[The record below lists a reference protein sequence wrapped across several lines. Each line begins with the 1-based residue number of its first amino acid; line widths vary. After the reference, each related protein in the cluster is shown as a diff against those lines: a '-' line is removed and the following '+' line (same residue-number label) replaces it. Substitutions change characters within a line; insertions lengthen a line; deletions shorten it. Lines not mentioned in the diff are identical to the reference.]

1 VEAIVFDAT
10 GSMRATFFNQPWLVE
25 RYPPGTR
32 LLLHG
37 KADARGG
44 FRVSH
49 HAVGADGGIAAP
61 EPGDAVAH
69 YPAAVGIT
77 STQIL
82 TLVQTDKLSKQIGV
96 VLYGREYWEQVL
108 DLKPM
113 AEWGAIAEK
122 DLELRGEGQ
131 LLGTRQSGLSDLRF
145 ETVEVIEGRANTV
158 VVVARLAGR
167 GRASGVDVVA
177 LGASVW
183 TLREGMVTS
192 LTLYQTREEA
202 LEAVGLSK

>member
-1 VEAIVFDAT
+1 
-10 GSMRATFFNQPWLVE
+10 MQ
-25 RYPPGTR
+25 
-32 LLLHG
+32 
-37 KADARGG
+37 
-44 FRVSH
+44 
-49 HAVGADGGIAAP
+49 
-61 EPGDAVAH
+61 
-69 YPAAVGIT
+69 
-77 STQIL
+77 
-82 TLVQTDKLSKQIGV
+82 
-96 VLYGREYWEQVL
+96 GRDE
-108 DLKPM
+108 
-113 AEWGAIAEK
+113 
-122 DLELRGEGQ
+122 
-131 LLGTRQSGLSDLRF
+131 GLSDLRF